1 MLRDSLFVAAL
12 FDTVFAIYLWAVH
25 MRALGLQTMDWAA
38 RRRGLRYGNT
48 AFAVGLWVVWYY
60 L

>member
-1 MLRDSLFVAAL
+1 MLRDTVFVAAL
-12 FDTVFAIYLWAVH
+12 FVTVFAIYLWAVH

-38 RRRGLRYGNT
+38 RRPHVRYGN
-48 AFAVGLWVVWYY
+48 AVFAIGLWVVWLY

>member
-1 MLRDSLFVAAL
+1 MLRDTVFIAAL
-12 FDTVFAIYLWAVH
+12 FVTVFAVYLWAVR

-38 RRRGLRYGNT
+38 RRRHVRYGNT
-48 AFAVGLWVVWYY
+48 VFAIGLWVIWLY